1 MKRYIWILTAILAV
15 SVVLLGCAKKSSVDT
30 GKLESSFESA
40 EPATKSKVDS
50 AVSAIKSADYAEAL
64 ASLQGLAKDAK
75 LTPEQRQAITDVVGQ
90 LKKMVGDVANTTAEG
105 AAKHLEDI
113 QKSLKK

>member
-1 MKRYIWILTAILAV
+1 MKLYLWILTAAV
-15 SVVLLGCAKKSSVDT
+15 TVSLVFPGCARKSSVDT

-50 AVSAIKSADYAEAL
+50 AVSDIKSADYAGAM

-75 LTPEQRQAITDVVGQ
+75 LTSEQQEAIKDVVEQ
-90 LKKMVGDVANTTAEG
+90 LKTRVTDVANTTAED
-105 AAKHLEDI
+105 AAKALENM

>member
-1 MKRYIWILTAILAV
+1 MKRYLWVLTAAMAV
-15 SVVLLGCAKKSSVDT
+15 SLLCLGCAKKSSVDT
-30 GKLESSFESA
+30 GKLESSFSSA

-50 AVSAIKSADYAEAL
+50 AVSAIKSADYTGAM

-75 LTPEQRQAITDVVGQ
+75 LTPEQQQAITDVVDH
-90 LKKMVGDVANTTAEG
+90 LKTMVTDVANTTAEG
-105 AAKHLEDI
+105 AAKTLENM